1 MKQESKVLLQSELEK
16 QCSHDEL
23 RLAISRL
30 NNNLTLV
37 IKLGNNARNA
47 YKFKYD
53 WSLMEIGV
61 IKYYQIIMMNFIK
74 ADL

>member
-1 MKQESKVLLQSELEK
+1 M
-16 QCSHDEL
+16 DEL

-30 NNNLTLV
+30 NNYLTLV

-53 WSLMEIGV
+53 WPLMENGG
-61 IKYYQIIMMNFIK
+61 YQIVSNNYDEFH
-74 ADL
+74 